1 MEPVPPYYV
10 LVRMS
15 MAKAQD
21 FVEAEKNNGGDV
33 VLHFATFD
41 GTGAILANLL
51 ISKAKYRI
59 A

>member
-1 MEPVPPYYV
+1 
-10 LVRMS
+10 MS